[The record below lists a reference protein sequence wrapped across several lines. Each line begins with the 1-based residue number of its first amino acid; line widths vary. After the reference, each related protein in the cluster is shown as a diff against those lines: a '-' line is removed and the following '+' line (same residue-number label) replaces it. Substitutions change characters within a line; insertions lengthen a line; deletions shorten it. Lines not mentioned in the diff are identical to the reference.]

1 MPGHRM
7 DRVTEDIK
15 REISDILRN
24 LKDPR
29 IKGLVT
35 VVRVEV
41 TQDLSYA
48 KVYVSSL
55 GADAEEMAKG
65 LNSASG
71 FVRHELSSRIKI
83 RKTPEIKF
91 IPDNSIE
98 QIFKIAKLIE
108 DVNNPSSK

>member
-1 MPGHRM
+1 MAMPGHRM

-29 IKGLVT
+29 IKGIVT
-35 VVRVEV
+35 VVRVEC

-55 GADAEEMAKG
+55 GSDASEMAKG
-65 LNSASG
+65 LNSAAG
-71 FVRHELSSRIKI
+71 FVRHELSSRIHI

-98 QIFKIAKLIE
+98 QSFRIAKLID
-108 DVNNPSSK
+108 DVNKD